1 MNFVIPD
8 EKVQQGI
15 KVLLDDYVLIEST
28 DTFVIAYTPD
38 SREPAAWLALALKH
52 RGFPAGIVAMRKLQ
66 DPEFAGRFEAALP
79 DPQTLPGRL
88 VVLTLERDTMSHFN
102 VFEAAMRKF
111 GGERTMILRIISAS
125 TAFFAKSLN
134 LAPAQLS
141 RFNAT
146 LLDRVKPARKVR
158 ITSRGGTDLTVELD
172 SERYHWISNRGV
184 WRPGGFTILPAGE
197 IATFPVTVD
206 GVLVADGA
214 FNANIITPLNA
225 SLAANPVRVEI
236 KNGCAVS
243 LSCADPQLDEMFQLC
258 LKSPYGR
265 NVGEFGLG
273 TNRGIDEFIT
283 ANSHINERRCGV
295 HLGFGQHNQR
305 LSRVPYV
312 AEVHLDLI
320 TDGALVWVDDDP
332 VPIDLESFAATD
344 VQHPADALDEDITG
358 DCCGLGYGQLE
369 GLACAVPAGSDIP
382 ERIQR

>member
-28 DTFVIAYTPD
+28 DTFVITYTPD
-38 SREPAAWLALALKH
+38 SRDPAAWLALALRH
-52 RGFPAGIVAMRKLQ
+52 RGFATPIVPMRKLE
-66 DPEFAGRFEAALP
+66 DPEFAGRLEAVLP
-79 DPQTLPGRL
+79 DPETLPGRL

-102 VFEAAMRKF
+102 VFENALKRF
-111 GGERTMILRIISAS
+111 GGDRTMILRIISAS
-125 TAFFAKSLN
+125 TAFFTKSLN
-134 LAPAQLS
+134 LAPAQLT

-146 LLDRVKPARKVR
+146 LLERVKPARKVR
-158 ITSRGGTDLTVELD
+158 VTSRGGTDLTIELD
-172 SERYHWISNRGV
+172 ADKYHWISNRGV

-197 IATFPVTVD
+197 VATYPVTVD

-236 KNGCAVS
+236 ENGQAVS
-243 LSCADPQLDEMFQLC
+243 LSCADPQLDAMFQLC
-258 LKSPYGR
+258 LNSPYGR

-305 LSRVPYV
+305 VSKVPYI
-312 AEVHLDLI
+312 ADVHLDLI
-320 TDGALVWVDDDP
+320 TAGALVWVDDDP
-332 VPIDLESFAATD
+332 EPIDLETFAATD
-344 VQHPADALDEDITG
+344 AEHPADALDEDITG

-369 GLACAVPAGSDIP
+369 GLAACVAPGSP
-382 ERIQR
+382 VRVQR

>member
-8 EKVQQGI
+8 KKVQQGI

-28 DTFVIAYTPD
+28 DTFVITYTPD
-38 SREPAAWLALALKH
+38 SRDPAAWLALALRH
-52 RGFPAGIVAMRKLQ
+52 RGFATPIVPMRKLE
-66 DPEFAGRFEAALP
+66 DPEFAGRLEAVLP
-79 DPQTLPGRL
+79 DPETLPGRL

-102 VFEAAMRKF
+102 VFENALKRF
-111 GGERTMILRIISAS
+111 GGDRTMILRIISAS
-125 TAFFAKSLN
+125 TAFFTKSLN
-134 LAPAQLS
+134 LAPAQLT

-146 LLDRVKPARKVR
+146 LLERVKPARKVR
-158 ITSRGGTDLTVELD
+158 VTSRGGTDLTIELD
-172 SERYHWISNRGV
+172 ADKYHWISNRGV

-197 IATFPVTVD
+197 VATYPVSVD

-236 KNGCAVS
+236 ENGKAVS
-243 LSCADPQLDEMFQLC
+243 LSCADPQLDAMFQLC
-258 LKSPYGR
+258 LNSPFGR

-305 LSRVPYV
+305 VSKVPYI
-312 AEVHLDLI
+312 ADVHLDLI
-320 TDGALVWVDDDP
+320 TAGALVWVDDDP
-332 VPIDLESFAATD
+332 EPIDLETFAATD
-344 VQHPADALDEDITG
+344 AEHPADALDEDITG

-369 GLACAVPAGSDIP
+369 GLAACVVPGSP
-382 ERIQR
+382 VQVQR

>member
-28 DTFVIAYTPD
+28 DTFVITYTPD
-38 SREPAAWLALALKH
+38 SRDPAAWLALALRH
-52 RGFPAGIVAMRKLQ
+52 RGFATPIVPMRKLE
-66 DPEFAGRFEAALP
+66 DPEFAGRLEAVLP
-79 DPQTLPGRL
+79 DPATLPGRL

-102 VFEAAMRKF
+102 VFENALKRF
-111 GGERTMILRIISAS
+111 GGDRTMILRIISAS
-125 TAFFAKSLN
+125 TAFFTKSLN
-134 LAPAQLS
+134 LAPAQLT

-146 LLDRVKPARKVR
+146 LLERVKPARKVR
-158 ITSRGGTDLTVELD
+158 VTSRGGTDLTIELD
-172 SERYHWISNRGV
+172 ADKYHWISNRGV

-197 IATFPVTVD
+197 VATYPVTVD

-236 KNGCAVS
+236 ENGQAVN
-243 LSCADPQLDEMFQLC
+243 LTCADPQLDAMFQLC
-258 LKSPYGR
+258 LNSPYGR

-305 LSRVPYV
+305 VSKVPYI
-312 AEVHLDLI
+312 ADVHLDLI
-320 TDGALVWVDDDP
+320 TAGALVWVDDDP
-332 VPIDLESFAATD
+332 EPIDLETFTATD
-344 VQHPADALDEDITG
+344 AEHPADALDEDITG

-369 GLACAVPAGSDIP
+369 GLAACVVPGSP
-382 ERIQR
+382 VRVQR